1 MKEVSSSS
9 VAVSSGIDMNIIRII
24 SNVDQSVISPFKKFI
39 WRQQQNYLNKS
50 SEFITILW

>member
-39 WRQQQNYLNKS
+39 WREQQNY
-50 SEFITILW
+50 